1 MRNIFRQPRLSA
13 MFAAILCGF
22 LALTPLCRAS
32 NIVVGGFT
40 NYFTGLADT
49 NSWIASLVSNV
60 DPVTGRVNVLGPAIR
75 RTPAANGTYT
85 NFFATGNYYVT
96 NSVLGQGYL
105 FRSPDSGQTQYN
117 SWQHPCLISGLGTF
131 VTIISATNLVTYDG
145 ITNTLGYVPAPNVSF
160 IIVSNQLIT
169 TGANLTNYAKG
180 IGANDTNFSQTIGTS
195 LTNVITLQGTTI
207 TNYIASNGVAITN
220 AIAAQGTA
228 VTNFGNNV
236 IGAAA
241 TNKANA
247 VGTSVTNAM
256 GLQGTAITNF
266 IGSSISSSN
275 SVQGTAITNYIAT
288 RILFA
293 TNFAATN
300 VITLSQ
306 LPASIVAGGN
316 ATNALP
322 MTYSTNNLQVLSG
335 GSVGTA
341 GGYIWSG
348 AAYTNRNQS
357 VFSVTNSG
365 GTWYVYSNST
375 ALYSSASP
383 NGTWATVAGSA
394 PVPTSAYA
402 GTSTLTGY
410 EIQGFVGSTNI
421 TAQISI
427 PLAAQGTA
435 QTNHTTTQGTA
446 LTNAMAL
453 QGAAITNAAAL
464 QGTAITNAAALQ
476 GTATTNYVNT
486 VGLAATNKAN
496 AVGTSLTNLLTS
508 QYLVKTNGT
517 SYGQTLVGIVQVTN
531 LTSPGVSQFIDLGDG
546 SRPILIKDGEGTS
559 INIASSGGDLNI
571 GVGDMTISNHV
582 ALVGGGGLD
591 CDASV
596 TATSFAGA
604 GTSLTLL
611 NANNLSSGT
620 VSSSLLAADVVKTN
634 GNFTLHG
641 SNYVANS
648 LRIAT
653 NLYVDGSVLG
663 NGAGWTNLNGANIQA
678 TSINSNAFNVAT
690 SNLLFNSTIYS
701 TIQANTY
708 ISNKGAMF
716 WPGMADA
723 TYGGLLYIKPTGG
736 AQPSQ
741 VTNLLY
747 NGSTTSFLD
756 ATGSWNT
763 SVASTML
770 PVKLQTLNTN
780 DGGNLTNLNAGVLA
794 LGQVP
799 TARATWAVQATN
811 GYAKGLT
818 NESLNICDRFG
829 SASSIHFVSQGDVQ
843 DLVMSQDGN
852 GKLGLTGLGAASIQV
867 ESFLRGSFLAC
878 PTNVGKLYANG
889 ALIGS
894 GLVTNTFY
902 TNSTIA
908 TSADTNTLA
917 QRFLLTAAV
926 GSASA
931 GRCMLLVDRGTGY
944 RTNGIVSGQAT
955 NTLTAIIGPS
965 DKYILTNVDA
975 ATFTVVAFE
984 RTGL

>member
-1 MRNIFRQPRLSA
+1 
-13 MFAAILCGF
+13 MFAAILCGL
-22 LALTPLCRAS
+22 LALAPLCQAA

-40 NYFTGLADT
+40 NYFTGVADT
-49 NSWIASLVSNV
+49 NYWIAYPVGAV
-60 DPVTGRVNVLGPAIR
+60 DAVTGRVNVLGVGIR
-75 RTPAANGTYT
+75 KTPAANGTYT

-169 TGANLTNYAKG
+169 TGSNLTNYAAN
-180 IGANDTNFSQTIGTS
+180 IGLNLTNFSQLIGTS

-207 TNYIASNGVAITN
+207 TNYIATNGLVITN
-220 AIAAQGTA
+220 AITNQGTA
-228 VTNFGNNV
+228 LTNFGNNV

-247 VGTSVTNAM
+247 VGTSVTNAIA
-256 GLQGTAITNF
+256 GQGTAITNF
-266 IGSSISSSN
+266 IGSSISTSN
-275 SVQGTAITNYIAT
+275 AAQGTVITNYIAT
-288 RILFA
+288 RISFA
-293 TNFAATN
+293 TNFAGTN

-306 LPASIVAGGN
+306 LPASIIAGGN

-322 MTYSTNNLQVLSG
+322 MTYSTNNLQVMGG
-335 GSVGTA
+335 GSLGTA

-348 AAYTNRNQS
+348 SAYTNRNQS
-357 VFSVTNSG
+357 AFAVTNSG

-410 EIQGFVGSTNI
+410 DIQGFVGSTNI
-421 TAQISI
+421 TAQITT
-427 PLAAQGTA
+427 PLLAQGTA

-446 LTNAMAL
+446 VTNALSA
-453 QGAAITNAAAL
+453 
-464 QGTAITNAAALQ
+464 QGTAITNAVAAQ
-476 GTATTNYVNT
+476 GTAITNAITTQGTAVTNFGNLVI
-486 VGLAATNKAN
+486 GAAATNKAN
-496 AVGTSLTNLLTS
+496 AVGTSITNLLTA

-517 SYGQTLVGIVQVTN
+517 SYGQTLTGVALVTN
-531 LTSPGVSQFIDLGDG
+531 LSSIADPSQYIDLGDG
-546 SRPILIKDGEGTS
+546 IRPLSIHDDEGEG
-559 INIASSGGDLNI
+559 IRIIDSGGLGYI
-571 GVGDMTISNHV
+571 GISAPDMFITNHV
-582 ALVGGGGLD
+582 GITTGGLD
-591 CDASV
+591 V
-596 TATSFAGA
+596 VGA
-604 GTSLTLL
+604 ITGTSLAGTGASITAL
-611 NANNLSSGT
+611 NAANLSSG
-620 VSSSLLAADVVKTN
+620 LIPLARLSNSVPLTN
-634 GNFTLHG
+634 LANTFTG
-641 SNYVANS
+641 SNYIANS
-648 LRIAT
+648 LRVASNIYAATIAGEGSGIS
-653 NLYVDGSVLG
+653 NLTGV
-663 NGAGWTNLNGANIQA
+663 NIQA
-678 TSINSNAFNVAT
+678 TTINSNVFNVAT
-690 SNLLFNSTIYS
+690 SNALFNNTIYS

-716 WPGMADA
+716 WPAMADT

-780 DGGNLTNLNAGVLA
+780 DGGNLTNLNASVIA
-794 LGQVP
+794 SGQVP
-799 TARATWAVQATN
+799 TARAAWAVQATN

-829 SASSIHFVSQGDVQ
+829 AASSIHFVSQGDVQ
-843 DLVMSQDGN
+843 DLIMSQDGN

-867 ESFLRGSFLAC
+867 EAFLRSSFVC
-878 PTNVGKLYANG
+878 SPTNVGKLYANG

-908 TSADTNTLA
+908 TSIDTNTLA

-931 GRCMLLVDRGTGY
+931 GRCMLLVDRGGGY
-944 RTNGIVSGQAT
+944 RTNGIASGQAT